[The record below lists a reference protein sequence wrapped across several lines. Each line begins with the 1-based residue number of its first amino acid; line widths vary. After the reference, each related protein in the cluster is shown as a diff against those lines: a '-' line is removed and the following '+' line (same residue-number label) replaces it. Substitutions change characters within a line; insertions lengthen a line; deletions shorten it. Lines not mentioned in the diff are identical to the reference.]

1 MKQIEAHDKI
11 ERFKKCKIYF
21 DCFGIDQVEISDYIE
36 KEEEYVI
43 EALDEFNKH
52 EIVDYVE
59 LKVFPKDIYKNLK
72 KANYYLGLTKFKIII
87 FEKYKIKLRELMKI
101 KDSKKDEYRNGF
113 KLYKKSLKAIPDDL
127 NLNQDIW
134 TYIEMDEDEMQFKHI
149 EYKNILLFINI
160 FLVFVSI
167 KLIYNMM

>member
-1 MKQIEAHDKI
+1 
-11 ERFKKCKIYF
+11 
-21 DCFGIDQVEISDYIE
+21 
-36 KEEEYVI
+36 
-43 EALDEFNKH
+43 
-52 EIVDYVE
+52 
-59 LKVFPKDIYKNLK
+59 
-72 KANYYLGLTKFKIII
+72 
-87 FEKYKIKLRELMKI
+87 MKI

-134 TYIEMDEDEMQFKHI
+134 TYIEMDEDEMQFKRI